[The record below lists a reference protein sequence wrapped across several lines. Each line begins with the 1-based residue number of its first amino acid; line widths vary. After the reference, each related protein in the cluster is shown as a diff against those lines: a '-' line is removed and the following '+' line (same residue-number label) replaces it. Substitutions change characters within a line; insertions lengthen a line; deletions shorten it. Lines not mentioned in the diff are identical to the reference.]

1 MNLKPERININKGI
15 NLNLIKVDK
24 FKSNLLSL
32 YLIIPLNR
40 KEVTKNALLPL
51 VLRRGTK
58 ELNTNLKIQR
68 KLEELYGSE
77 LNVDV
82 SKTGEKQVIRFTIEG
97 PKVKYVNDE
106 KYITQIIDLL
116 KSLVYNPYLEK
127 GVFNFQYVEQEKEN
141 LKRLI
146 EARINDKRNY
156 AIERCIEEM
165 CVNEKFSI
173 YPLGYIEDLD
183 SIDNKTLYK
192 HYNKLLDKAPIE
204 IFYVGEYDNG
214 LIDYLIDSFRIE
226 RDDILKLER
235 ESITSNVQ
243 TKNMIHEDMDIN
255 QGKLVLGY
263 RTGIPYDSSLYNG
276 LLVGSDILG
285 GGPNSKLFKNVREA
299 ESLAYYIGSRVY
311 KYKSLMII
319 DGGIDFHNL
328 ERAIEIIRSQID
340 DMKKGIFTQ
349 EDIDISKKSI
359 KTSMESIKDNI
370 FLISEF
376 FFSRELSKDDRTLEE
391 VLNDIERVTKEEII
405 EASNKINLDTIYFL
419 RNSR

>member
-1 MNLKPERININKGI
+1 MVLKPERININKGI
-15 NLNLIKVDK
+15 SLNLIKMDK

-40 KEVTKNALLPL
+40 EEVTKNALLPL
-51 VLRRGTK
+51 VLKRGTK

-82 SKTGEKQVIRFTIEG
+82 NKTGEKQVIRFTIEG
-97 PKVKYVNDE
+97 PKGRYVNDE
-106 KYITQIIDLL
+106 KYMTQIIDLL

-127 GVFNFQYVEQEKEN
+127 DAFGFQYVKQEKEN

-146 EARINDKRNY
+146 EARINDKRSY
-156 AIERCIEEM
+156 AIGRCIEEM
-165 CVNEKFSI
+165 YINEKFSI

-183 SIDNKTLYK
+183 SIDNKILYE
-192 HYNKLLDKAPIE
+192 HYNKILDRVPIE
-204 IFYVGEYDNG
+204 IFYVGEYDNE
-214 LIDYLIDSFRIE
+214 LTNYLIDSFRIE
-226 RDDILKLER
+226 REDVLKLER

-285 GGPNSKLFKNVREA
+285 GGPNSKLFRNVREA
-299 ESLAYYIGSRVY
+299 ESLAYYIGSKVY

-319 DGGIDFHNL
+319 DGGIDSHNL
-328 ERAIEIIRSQID
+328 EKTIEIIRFEID
-340 DMKKGIFTQ
+340 NMKKGIFTQ
-349 EDIDISKKSI
+349 EDIDVSKKSI
-359 KTSMESIKDNI
+359 KASMESIKDSI

-376 FFSRELSKDDRTLEE
+376 FFSRELSKDGRTLEE
-391 VLNDIERVTKEEII
+391 ALNDIERVTKEDII
-405 EASNKINLDTIYFL
+405 ESSNKINLDTIYFL
-419 RNSR
+419 RNLR

>member
-1 MNLKPERININKGI
+1 MALKSERININKGI

-24 FKSNLLSL
+24 FKSNLLSF
-32 YLIIPLNR
+32 YLIIPLER
-40 KEVTKNALLPL
+40 EEVTKNALLPL
-51 VLRRGTK
+51 VLKRGTK

-68 KLEELYGSE
+68 KLEDLYGLD
-77 LNVDV
+77 LNVNV

-97 PKVKYVNDE
+97 PKGSYVNDE
-106 KYITQIIDLL
+106 KYMTQIIDLL
-116 KSLVYNPYLEK
+116 KSLVYNPHLE
-127 GVFNFQYVEQEKEN
+127 GQIFSSQYVEQEKEN

-146 EARINDKRNY
+146 KARINDKRSY

-165 CVNEKFSI
+165 CTNEKFSI

-183 SIDNKTLYK
+183 SIDNKILYE
-192 HYNKLLDKAPIE
+192 HYNKILDKAPIE

-214 LIDYLIDSFRIE
+214 LTDYLMDSFRTE
-226 RDDILKLER
+226 REDILKLER
-235 ESITSNVQ
+235 ESATSNVQ

-285 GGPNSKLFKNVREA
+285 EGPNSKLFRNVREA
-299 ESLAYYIGSRVY
+299 ESLAYYIGSKVY

-319 DGGIDFHNL
+319 DGGIDSHNL
-328 ERAIEIIRSQID
+328 ERTIEIIRSQID
-340 DMKKGIFTQ
+340 DMKRGIFTQ

-359 KTSMESIKDNI
+359 KASMESIKDSI

-376 FFSRELSKDDRTLEE
+376 FFSKELSKENNSLEDDLD
-391 VLNDIERVTKEEII
+391 DIDKVTKEDII
-405 EASNKINLDTIYFL
+405 KASDSINLDTIYFL
-419 RNSR
+419 RNLR

>member
-1 MNLKPERININKGI
+1 MVLKPERININKGI
-15 NLNLIKVDK
+15 SLNLIKMDK

-40 KEVTKNALLPL
+40 EEVTKNALLPL
-51 VLRRGTK
+51 VLKRGTK

-97 PKVKYVNDE
+97 PKGGYVNDE
-106 KYITQIIDLL
+106 KYMTQIIDLL
-116 KSLVYNPYLEK
+116 KSLIYNPYLERDA
-127 GVFNFQYVEQEKEN
+127 FSFQYVKQEKEN

-173 YPLGYIEDLD
+173 YPLGYIEDLA
-183 SIDNKTLYK
+183 SIDNKILYE

-226 RDDILKLER
+226 REDVLKLER

-285 GGPNSKLFKNVREA
+285 GGPNSKLFRNVREA
-299 ESLAYYIGSRVY
+299 ESLAYYIGSKVY

-319 DGGIDFHNL
+319 DGGIDSHNL
-328 ERAIEIIRSQID
+328 EKTIEIIRFEID
-340 DMKKGIFTQ
+340 NMKKGIFTQ
-349 EDIDISKKSI
+349 EDIDVSKKSI
-359 KTSMESIKDNI
+359 KASMESIKDSI

-376 FFSRELSKDDRTLEE
+376 FFSRELSKDGRTLEE
-391 VLNDIERVTKEEII
+391 ALNDIERVTKEDII
-405 EASNKINLDTIYFL
+405 ESSNKINLDTIYFL
-419 RNSR
+419 RNLR